1 MQGRRIGLP
10 RYGRVSGFR
19 AARKSLRNCVLNR
32 LQRSSFRRDPPV
44 SSRPT
49 NKELMMKSLLHGK
62 IAVSTAL
69 TIPVQITVPGA
80 IWPAKA
86 QTDETPYPAMAPVDQ
101 YLIPDQDSEIALARS
116 AAPKSISD
124 A

>member
-1 MQGRRIGLP
+1 
-10 RYGRVSGFR
+10 
-19 AARKSLRNCVLNR
+19 
-32 LQRSSFRRDPPV
+32 
-44 SSRPT
+44 
-49 NKELMMKSLLHGK
+49 MMKSLLHGK